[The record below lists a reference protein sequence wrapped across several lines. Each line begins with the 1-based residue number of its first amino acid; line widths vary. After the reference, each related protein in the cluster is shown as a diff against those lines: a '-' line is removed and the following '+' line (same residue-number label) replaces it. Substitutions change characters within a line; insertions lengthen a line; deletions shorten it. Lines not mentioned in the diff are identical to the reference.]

1 MVVDSTV
8 MYPRLFAKAGLSLD
22 RLRTFREIVNAGGL
36 SAAAGDDPNRQSQF
50 SRQLRELEHFFGSEL
65 IQRGRG
71 PLRLTAA
78 GQRLNQVAGITLRGL
93 EDFLDECAGTPTD
106 IVVGAGESLIQWWLL
121 PRLPRIGE
129 MPAQVSLTFENRRN
143 DDALASVRD
152 GSLDF
157 GVVSRVPRDTQLMT
171 ALLGRLEFRLFVPD
185 RLLGEKPPGDSKI
198 LHNLPLAELS
208 AGGQLAEAVRAE
220 ARRRR
225 ISLQNRLMLSS
236 YPQMARAV
244 ADGRVAA
251 VLPALAAEALADSK
265 VTAVSLPFLD
275 RLARSVTLV
284 WNRQLLEVRPGLGTV
299 AKLLSA
305 AWRVPHLGLP

>member
-1 MVVDSTV
+1 MVVDSGV
-8 MYPRLFAKAGLSLD
+8 MYPRLFAQAGLSLD

-50 SRQLRELEHFFGSEL
+50 SRQLRELERFFGSEL

-78 GQRLNQVAGITLRGL
+78 GRRLNQVAGMTLRSL
-93 EDFLDECAGTPTD
+93 EDFLDECAETPTD
-106 IVVGAGESLIQWWLL
+106 MVVGAGESLIQWWLL
-121 PRLPRIGE
+121 PRLPQIGE

-157 GVVSRVPRDTQLMT
+157 GVVSRPPRDTQLMT
-171 ALLGRLEFRLFVPD
+171 APLGRLEFRLFVPD
-185 RLLGEKPPGDSKI
+185 RLLAERPPGDSRI
-198 LHNLPLAELS
+198 LHNLPLAELG
-208 AGGQLAEAVRAE
+208 AGGQLAEAVRTE

-225 ISLQNRLMLSS
+225 ISLQSQLKLSS

-244 ADGRVAA
+244 AGGRVAA
-251 VLPALAAEALADSK
+251 ILPALAGEALSGSG

-275 RLARSVTLV
+275 RLARNVALV
-284 WNRQLLEVRPGLGTV
+284 WNRQLVEVRPGLGAV

-305 AWRVPHLGLP
+305 AWRVTPI